1 MDFLR
6 NLFGNLTSGIIRLLV
21 AVGIIAAVG
30 YYIVKP
36 TLDTA
41 NKSIDSYNKTFRA
54 SFGPNGAADLTDI
67 SKTIDDVNKQVQR
80 EIRKSFK
87 AAKTE
92 GNPKRLI
99 KCIQHA
105 KGDVQKIQKCT
116 VKF

>member
-1 MDFLR
+1 MDILR

-30 YYIVKP
+30 YFIVRP

-41 NKSIDSYNKTFRA
+41 NKQIEGINK
-54 SFGPNGAADLTDI
+54 SFEKSFNQPGADLTDI
-67 SKTIDDVNKQVQR
+67 NKTLRDVNRKVEI

-92 GNPKRLI
+92 GNPRRLV
-99 KCIQHA
+99 KCIQRAH
-105 KGDVQKIQKCT
+105 GDVQKIQKCT

>member
-30 YYIVKP
+30 YFIVKP

-41 NKSIDSYNKTFRA
+41 NNSIEGFNKSFQK
-54 SFGPNGAADLTDI
+54 SFTHPGADLTDI
-67 SKTIDDVNKQVQR
+67 NKTIENVNKQVQR

-87 AAKTE
+87 AAKSE
-92 GNPKRLI
+92 GNPNRLI

-105 KGDVQKIQKCT
+105 HGDVQKIQRCT

>member
-30 YYIVKP
+30 YFIVRP
-36 TLDTA
+36 ALDTA
-41 NKSIDSYNKTFRA
+41 NNYNQTLQR
-54 SFGPNGAADLTDI
+54 SFGPNGIGDLKDI
-67 SKTIDDVNKQVQR
+67 NKTIDNVNRQVQR

-92 GNPKRLI
+92 GNPNRLI

-105 KGDVQKIQKCT
+105 HGDVQKIQRCT

>member
-1 MDFLR
+1 MDILR

-30 YYIVKP
+30 FFLVKP
-36 TLDTA
+36 ALDTA
-41 NKSIDSYNKTFRA
+41 NEGIKSFNK
-54 SFGPNGAADLTDI
+54 SFERSFNQPGADLTDI
-67 SKTIDDVNKQVQR
+67 NKTLRDVNRQVER

-87 AAKTE
+87 AAKAE
-92 GNPKRLI
+92 GNPSRLI

-105 KGDVQKIQKCT
+105 RGDVQKIEKCT

>member
-30 YYIVKP
+30 YFVVRP

-41 NKSIDSYNKTFRA
+41 NKSIDSYNKTFEKA
-54 SFGPNGAADLTDI
+54 FKQPGADLTDI
-67 SKTIDDVNKQVQR
+67 NKTLEDVNRQVER

-92 GNPKRLI
+92 GNPNRLI
-99 KCIQHA
+99 KCIKHA
-105 KGDVQKIQKCT
+105 RGDVQKIQKCT

>member
-30 YYIVKP
+30 YFIVRP

-41 NKSIDSYNKTFRA
+41 NKSIDGFNK
-54 SFGPNGAADLTDI
+54 SFQKSFNHPGADLTDI
-67 SKTIDDVNKQVQR
+67 NKTLRDVNRQVER

-87 AAKTE
+87 AAEHE
-92 GNPKRLI
+92 GSPSRLI
-99 KCIQHA
+99 KCIKHA
-105 KGDVQKIQKCT
+105 HGDVQKIQKCT

>member
-1 MDFLR
+1 MR
-6 NLFGNLTSGIIRLLV
+6 
-21 AVGIIAAVG
+21 AVTAVPAARSTWALGVTMKG
-30 YYIVKP
+30 SLP
-36 TLDTA
+36 PALDTA

-99 KCIQHA
+99 KCIQRAH
-105 KGDVQKIQKCT
+105 GNVQKMQRCT

>member
-1 MDFLR
+1 MDILR

-30 YYIVKP
+30 FFIVKP

-41 NKSIDSYNKTFRA
+41 NKSIDGINKSFEKSFKQPGTDITDINKT
-54 SFGPNGAADLTDI
+54 LE
-67 SKTIDDVNKQVQR
+67 DVNRRVER

-92 GNPKRLI
+92 GNPNRLI
-99 KCIQHA
+99 KCIQRA
-105 KGDVQKIQKCT
+105 RGDVQKIQKCT

>member
-1 MDFLR
+1 MDILR

-30 YYIVKP
+30 FFLVRP
-36 TLDTA
+36 ALDSA
-41 NKSIDSYNKTFRA
+41 NKGIESFNKSFEKSFNQPGADIRDINKTLR
-54 SFGPNGAADLTDI
+54 
-67 SKTIDDVNKQVQR
+67 DVNRQVEI

-92 GNPKRLI
+92 GNPNRLI
-99 KCIQHA
+99 KCIRRAH
-105 KGDVQKIQKCT
+105 GDVQKIQKCT

>member
-30 YYIVKP
+30 YFLVRP
-36 TLDTA
+36 ALDTA
-41 NKSIDSYNKTFRA
+41 NKSIDSYNKTFEK
-54 SFGPNGAADLTDI
+54 SFGTNGVDITDL
-67 SKTIDDVNKQVQR
+67 SGTIEDVNKQVQR

-87 AAKTE
+87 AAKHE
-92 GNPKRLI
+92 GSPKRLV
-99 KCIQHA
+99 KCIRHA
-105 KGDVQKIQKCT
+105 RGDVQKIQKCT